1 MENQSLSVSLQFS
14 ANRRDAVL
22 ALQCFNRYFGSTIIL
37 ALWHNNYA
45 ATTSTTTFILDIPE
59 LAIRIWLFMCDT
71 KFLSLVYRRESFKS
85 FVCSH
90 LLIKQMIKIFNI
102 VPYASQCQIYSLGG
116 AF

>member
-1 MENQSLSVSLQFS
+1 MENQSLFVSLQFS

-59 LAIRIWLFMCDT
+59 LALCLWLLMCDT
-71 KFLSLVYRRESFKS
+71 QLKLSLVYRRETFKR
-85 FVCSH
+85 
-90 LLIKQMIKIFNI
+90 
-102 VPYASQCQIYSLGG
+102 
-116 AF
+116 